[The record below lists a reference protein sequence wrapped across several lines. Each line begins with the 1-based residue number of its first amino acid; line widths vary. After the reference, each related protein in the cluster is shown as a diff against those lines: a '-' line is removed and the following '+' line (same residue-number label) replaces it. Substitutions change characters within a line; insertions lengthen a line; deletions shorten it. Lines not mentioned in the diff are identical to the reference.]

1 MDKIFQTPN
10 SLNPVYKQHSLS
22 SQIIATNAE
31 LIKTHLELAEAKL
44 KLDMVSRELAK
55 SELRFSLTLQQ
66 APAAMCIVTS
76 RSLMLESAN
85 EVMLAIWGK
94 NSSILGK
101 SLGSTVPELG
111 AAGVILS
118 CEEVFDS
125 GRSFQG
131 NNVRIVFDH
140 EGVLKEGFFTFI
152 LHPMKDQ
159 DEHTVG
165 IIAVAFEV
173 TDQLANIR
181 DRKKAEEMLRFSI
194 EAANVGTWFLDY
206 KTNEY
211 TSSDRLKELFG
222 FYPDDKVSIEDTTAQ
237 IDENYRD
244 KVVETITASL
254 LRGEK
259 FNIEF
264 PAIGF
269 HDKKVRWIRAIGNYF
284 PDNHGNYSH
293 FSGLSLDITEQKQ
306 DEIRKDDF
314 IGMVSH
320 ELKTPLTTLKG
331 YVQMLH
337 ERAKNQD
344 DKFVSR
350 ALEKVNNQVNKMA
363 TLINGFLNVSLLES
377 GKISLLKKDF
387 SLNHLLCEM
396 IEESAMIMLN
406 HPISLLPSVPIT
418 LYADRDKI
426 GSVISNLIS
435 NAVKYSPFK
444 SEIFLSCQ
452 IEHDMAVISIRD
464 AGLGIQ
470 PSDLERLFDR
480 YFRVEN
486 QNSYKVSGFG
496 IGLYLCA
503 EIIHRHEGRIWAE
516 SEPGKGSVFH
526 FSIPMG
532 KVQEPKPAAYMS
544 GQNLPVRP
552 VSPQK
557 S

>member
-1 MDKIFQTPN
+1 MGKISHNQHTANVVPGRY
-10 SLNPVYKQHSLS
+10 SLTTQVIVS
-22 SQIIATNAE
+22 NAE
-31 LIKTHLELAEAKL
+31 LIKTNIELAEAKI
-44 KLDMVSRELAK
+44 KLERVTRELAK
-55 SELRFSLTLQQ
+55 SELKFNLTLQQ

-76 RSLMLESAN
+76 RSLVLESAN

-94 NSSILGK
+94 TSSILGK
-101 SLGSTVPELG
+101 PLGLTVPELG
-111 AAGVILS
+111 EAGIFVS
-118 CEEVFDS
+118 CNEVFDT

-131 NNVRIVFDH
+131 NNVKVVFDH
-140 EGVLKEGFFTFI
+140 AGILKEGFFTFI
-152 LHPMKDQ
+152 LQPMKDH
-159 DEHTVG
+159 DEITIG

-173 TDQLANIR
+173 TDQLTNIR
-181 DRKKAEEMLRFSI
+181 DRIKAEQMLRFSI

-222 FYPDDKVSIEDTTAQ
+222 FHPEDKVSIEDTTAQ

-244 KVVETITASL
+244 RVVETITASL

-264 PAIGF
+264 PATGY

-284 PDNHGNYSH
+284 PDDLGNYSH
-293 FSGLSLDITEQKQ
+293 FSGMSLDITEQKQ

-337 ERAKNQD
+337 ERAKKQD

-350 ALEKVNNQVNKMA
+350 ALEKVNSQVNKMA
-363 TLINGFLNVSLLES
+363 TLVNGFLNVSLLES
-377 GKISLLKKDF
+377 GKISLVKKEF
-387 SLNHLLCEM
+387 NLNRLIREM
-396 IEESAMIMLN
+396 IGESRMIVLSHQIDLLASESVTLN
-406 HPISLLPSVPIT
+406 
-418 LYADRDKI
+418 ADRDKI

-435 NAVKYSPFK
+435 NAVKYSPINSK
-444 SEIFLSCQ
+444 IELSCHQ
-452 IEHDMAVISIRD
+452 DGVMAVIQVKD
-464 AGLGIQ
+464 AGLGIK
-470 PSDLERLFDR
+470 PSDLEKLFDR

-503 EIIHRHEGRIWAE
+503 EIIQRHQGRIWAE

-526 FSIPMG
+526 FSIPVSG
-532 KVQEPKPAAYMS
+532 PEEIVPEADAARNGAPLGPAFM
-544 GQNLPVRP
+544 
-552 VSPQK
+552 K
-557 S
+557 